1 MDRQAVLSGEAP
13 PHLWGLL
20 DEGVLRRNVGGAK
33 IMRDQLHHLVTMSD
47 RPQVTVQVVPYSA
60 GAHPG
65 TAGAFVIAGFDEAPS
80 IVYLDTA
87 ATGQIVES
95 PALVDEVTLVW
106 EALRSEAL
114 PRAASRDLI
123 AKIAEEL
130 WT

>member
-1 MDRQAVLSGEAP
+1 
-13 PHLWGLL
+13 
-20 DEGVLRRNVGGAK
+20 
-33 IMRDQLHHLVTMSD
+33 
-47 RPQVTVQVVPYSA
+47 
-60 GAHPG
+60 
-65 TAGAFVIAGFDEAPS
+65 VIAGFDEAPS